1 MSKSLRPKAAS
12 YFDLFERHADRV
24 VEGARLFE
32 ELLGDLGNSALRARR
47 IKEVEHE
54 ADMLAHAVVDTLH
67 KAVLAPF
74 ARNEI
79 LRLVHR
85 LDDVIDQIENAAERL
100 ALYEVREAPPGT
112 TALARIL
119 REGAE
124 RLRDAVGG
132 LRHLSRAESQIREAC
147 IEVNRLENEADE
159 VTHAAIARLFREQP
173 EPLEIVKWKE
183 VLESLEFATDRCE
196 DVANIIEGL
205 LIENG

>member
-100 ALYEVREAPPGT
+100 ALY
-112 TALARIL
+112 
-119 REGAE
+119 
-124 RLRDAVGG
+124 
-132 LRHLSRAESQIREAC
+132 
-147 IEVNRLENEADE
+147 
-159 VTHAAIARLFREQP
+159 
-173 EPLEIVKWKE
+173 
-183 VLESLEFATDRCE
+183 
-196 DVANIIEGL
+196 
-205 LIENG
+205 